1 MSPQKKNAI
10 VVMIAEGLYFI
21 TYMTV
26 KPYMK
31 SLLNEAGASA
41 SATGVILALFGF
53 IQVFSALFLSG
64 FLQKHGQKLQMLFGA
79 LGAVAMGFL
88 IMFSKNIAV
97 FLNDITNL
105 NVTFCEIAV
114 LTFSNLLFGFVH
126 GIFLLDTHFCL
137 TSLKLSDNRDTL
149 LGISTFLESFGQFIG
164 PIFAGIILS
173 SSFGKIGY
181 RSVVF
186 MGVCVSSIVF
196 IILLFSINV
205 KVEEKIKK
213 AKAST
218 VLKDKPLMKLILINS
233 AAYFASDVVISYMQ
247 DFGVITLGLTLAK
260 ATLVLSVVKL
270 ATMLA
275 RFFLTRLIK
284 TLGIARLFTLS
295 VFALAFGIFFIGCTK
310 FVSYPFELLG
320 AAVMNTRFVLVIVG
334 ACIYGAAF
342 GLVNPLAL
350 MKLSN
355 LTNDS
360 NRASALALRSMA
372 NYGGQSIGEILFGI
386 IITLTGGLSPIFFLS
401 SAVLL
406 SCMYLNKK
414 K

>member
-1 MSPQKKNAI
+1 M
-10 VVMIAEGLYFI
+10 
-21 TYMTV
+21 
-26 KPYMK
+26 
-31 SLLNEAGASA
+31 
-41 SATGVILALFGF
+41 
-53 IQVFSALFLSG
+53 
-64 FLQKHGQKLQMLFGA
+64 
-79 LGAVAMGFL
+79 
-88 IMFSKNIAV
+88 
-97 FLNDITNL
+97 
-105 NVTFCEIAV
+105 
-114 LTFSNLLFGFVH
+114 LFGFVH

-196 IILLFSINV
+196 IILLFSVNI

-213 AKAST
+213 AKVST
-218 VLKDKPLMKLILINS
+218 VFKDKPLMKLILING

-275 RFFLTRLIK
+275 RFFLARFIK
-284 TLGIARLFTLS
+284 ALGISRLFTLS
-295 VFALAFGIFFIGCTK
+295 LLALAFGIFFIGCTK

-320 AAVMNTRFVLVIVG
+320 ASVMNSRFVLVIVG

-372 NYGGQSIGEILFGI
+372 NYGGQSVGEILFGI